1 MNFRYQLNNEIK
13 DNYSTLFN
21 LFYTTN
27 HYNENL
33 RYQVFSPSILINFRD
48 NKNLRSNVK
57 KSISLSM
64 FNVDKENNPLDKN
77 SLNKYSIYNLGYYY
91 SDIGIIKYLNT
102 SVNTEFSN
110 NFGKIN
116 LVFDYR
122 KLFNNNRQFQAR
134 VYLGKFFWNNN
145 KFDNFKYNLGRSG
158 GYLFLDNYL
167 VDLRE
172 PDY

>member
-64 FNVDKENNPLDKN
+64 FNVDKENNPLDKL
-77 SLNKYSIYNLGYYY
+77 SLIH
-91 SDIGIIKYLNT
+91 I
-102 SVNTEFSN
+102 
-110 NFGKIN
+110 
-116 LVFDYR
+116 
-122 KLFNNNRQFQAR
+122 
-134 VYLGKFFWNNN
+134 
-145 KFDNFKYNLGRSG
+145 
-158 GYLFLDNYL
+158 
-167 VDLRE
+167 
-172 PDY
+172 